1 MTCTFFGHRDTPTK
15 IEPLLKATLQ
25 DLIENKG
32 VDLFYVGNQGNFDAM
47 VRKVL
52 SKLSQTYPI
61 TYRVVLAYFPKEE
74 MEYSNYT
81 ILPDG
86 IEDVPPRFAISYRNK
101 WMLEKAD
108 YVITYVTHPTGGA
121 AQFKT
126 MAQKQ
131 RKIVLECSINE
142 TEKPNIRSQSANIR

>member
-47 VRKVL
+47 ARKVL
-52 SKLSQTYPI
+52 SELSKMYPI

-74 MEYSNYT
+74 TDYSDHT

-86 IEDVPPRFAISYRNK
+86 IETVPPRFAISYRNK

-108 YVITYVTHPTGGA
+108 YVVTYVTYPTGGA
-121 AQFKT
+121 VQFKA
-126 MAQKQ
+126 MAQK
-131 RKIVLECSINE
+131 RGKTVIECS
-142 TEKPNIRSQSANIR
+142 NIKKVYHD